1 VYDAPPDRPRLVF
14 DEASLR
20 FDGLG
25 VPDLSEN
32 IDRLADVL
40 GELRR
45 TGQSV
50 AVSSLLYDVECMAGL
65 TLADFLFAVDRR
77 LVSPEVSRR
86 LAIQFDRC
94 PSWTSYQDE
103 VTGDVWLDEQPL
115 NLAFSVDY
123 AVLSAI
129 HGFAVACVVFPACV
143 RRGPTMARNHQ
154 GAALIHFV
162 ASSSIVD
169 FWRSLFAGE
178 DVPESAFFDLAEAA
192 FPDLTFASNVSFGRF
207 VGTYTTLREPVVAI
221 LGVLNDHFAD
231 ALVGG
236 HGVAHQVQAVLG
248 QYGLDVSPE
257 SPGTRASPKLMK
269 MRDVAYGGRVYRCE
283 WHAKVERHR
292 NRIHFA
298 LPQADL
304 ENRIL
309 IGIFVDH
316 LDT

>member
-1 VYDAPPDRPRLVF
+1 VYDAPPDRPRLVL

-20 FDGLG
+20 FDGLDAPT
-25 VPDLSEN
+25 VTEN
-32 IDRLADVL
+32 IDQLADVL

-45 TGQSV
+45 TGHPV

-115 NLAFSVDY
+115 DLAFSVDY
-123 AVLSAI
+123 AILSTMR
-129 HGFAVACVVFPACV
+129 GFAVACVVFPACA
-143 RRGPTMARNHQ
+143 RRGPTMARNHK
-154 GAALIHFV
+154 GAARIHFV
-162 ASSSIVD
+162 ASSAIVD
-169 FWRSLFAGE
+169 FWRSLFADE
-178 DVPESAFFDLAEAA
+178 DIPESGFFDLAEAA
-192 FPDLTFASNVSFGRF
+192 FPDLMFASNISFGRF
-207 VGTYTTLREPVVAI
+207 AGAYAALREPVVAI
-221 LGVLNDHFAD
+221 LGALNDHFAD
-231 ALVGG
+231 ALAGG
-236 HGVAHQVQAVLG
+236 RGVAHQVQALLG
-248 QYGLDVSPE
+248 RYGLDVSPE
-257 SPGTRASPKLMK
+257 SPGTRASPRLMK